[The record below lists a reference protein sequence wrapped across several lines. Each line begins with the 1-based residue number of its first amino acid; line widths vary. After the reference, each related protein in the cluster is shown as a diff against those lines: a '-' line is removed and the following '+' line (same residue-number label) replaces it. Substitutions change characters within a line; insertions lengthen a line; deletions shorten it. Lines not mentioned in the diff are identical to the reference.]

1 MAIGKVN
8 AYATVQ
14 PINIDYGDIALDAQK
29 MQQAANEQI
38 KDLMPKP
45 EPPVDPYKMEGTLSS
60 STVSAIDTGLN
71 STLNEF
77 VNELA
82 SLTDKKRRGV
92 ITSEEEVRASWLEKS
107 AVPTL
112 SSLATNTASS
122 AKKYAE
128 EHEKYSGASGTM
140 SDFFEGLTRGIS
152 SDMYKIEPVK
162 SNNSYNIRVPLIQ
175 DGKQVVDEKGNKIWR
190 KYVDKNGDEHD
201 FINSKEIEGG
211 YFFDRMP
218 KAWDSDGY
226 AKGIINDI
234 KLKTE
239 GSDTGIVK
247 TVQSVVTPEIKASIL
262 ESINANLKDKDKLI
276 DILYKVDPKEYANP
290 KKQYTEEDIQKAR
303 THLTR
308 QIDRGLGTSV
318 ITDVDLGAK
327 ISEDQ
332 WNQNKTQYTLQ
343 TMPTNIP
350 EIKNLVIPG
359 TRKIVAIRNAKPV
372 TTTVQGIVGDKPVV
386 IPAGSIPEQYFI
398 GRGNKIV
405 MQVSVPTYKSK
416 TFTVGGKEFNIVD
429 ALANQGNLTTDEQLA
444 LSKATQGAE
453 YKSKWIGIS
462 EAAAANIIDE
472 DLAKK
477 TFNSQK
483 FKKQKTQ
490 TGSMSKYN
498 KK

>member
-45 EPPVDPYKMEGTLSS
+45 KPPVDPYKMEGTLSS

-327 ISEDQ
+327 ISQED
-332 WNQNKTQYTLQ
+332 
-343 TMPTNIP
+343 
-350 EIKNLVIPG
+350 
-359 TRKIVAIRNAKPV
+359 RKS
-372 TTTVQGIVGDKPVV
+372 VV
-386 IPAGSIPEQYFI
+386 
-398 GRGNKIV
+398 
-405 MQVSVPTYKSK
+405 
-416 TFTVGGKEFNIVD
+416 
-429 ALANQGNLTTDEQLA
+429 
-444 LSKATQGAE
+444 
-453 YKSKWIGIS
+453 
-462 EAAAANIIDE
+462 
-472 DLAKK
+472 
-477 TFNSQK
+477 
-483 FKKQKTQ
+483 
-490 TGSMSKYN
+490 
-498 KK
+498 